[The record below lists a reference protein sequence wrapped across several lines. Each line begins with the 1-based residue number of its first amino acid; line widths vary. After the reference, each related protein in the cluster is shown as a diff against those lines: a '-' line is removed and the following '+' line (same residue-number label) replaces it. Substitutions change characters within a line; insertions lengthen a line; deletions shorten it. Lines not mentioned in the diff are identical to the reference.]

1 MSSRGGRG
9 GGRGRGAGRPQK
21 AARVETDEQRQAG
34 EARELVEQKKHELI
48 EFIKQHPCLY
58 DIAHQ
63 EHLNNVVTRV
73 LWEEIAEKL
82 GVDGENLICNNM
94 WKNSIF
100 AINNYT
106 YEQETMKSFVTLV
119 TTVKVTWWKNLRDQ
133 FRTNYKQEKSGG
145 GGGNPKGKQVQWHF
159 YKEMSFMKNYM
170 YSRG

>member
-1 MSSRGGRG
+1 M
-9 GGRGRGAGRPQK
+9 
-21 AARVETDEQRQAG
+21 
-34 EARELVEQKKHELI
+34 
-48 EFIKQHPCLY
+48 
-58 DIAHQ
+58 
-63 EHLNNVVTRV
+63 VTWV

-82 GVDGENLICNNM
+82 GVDGENFICNNM

-119 TTVKVTWWKNLRDQ
+119 TTVKVMWWQNLRDQ